1 MHRVLIFLLLF
12 IYFFMPAGAQN
23 TIGLP
28 DIINYNS
35 LDFHASADIRCI
47 RQGKNGI
54 LYMANN
60 DGLLTFNGRY
70 WKLHRLPNKAEVRSL
85 AVDTTG
91 KIYVGG
97 HDEIGYFFPAANGT
111 LEYHSLKHLIPPVD
125 HQFADIWDI
134 IIAGD
139 VVYFRTIESIFELKQ
154 NHITFFDAPG
164 GWLMM
169 TWANNKLYTT
179 DRTKG
184 LLTLN
189 KGNWEPA
196 CNNLPTPGL
205 RIKDITAYKGDTLL
219 VASLNNGL
227 FLLYNHTLAPYKT
240 SIDAI
245 LQNDRINCAWKIADN
260 QYAIGTIGNGLF
272 IIDEKGRLFQ
282 RFSRSEGLQNNNI
295 FCLFPDN
302 DRNLWLGLE
311 NGIDLV
317 NYNTS
322 LRHIYPDKNSQVSGS
337 AITVFN
343 NQLYVGTSN
352 GLFTLPV
359 NPAEKDLSANSGAFT
374 EVAHT
379 KGQVWGLQE
388 VNKQLLMAH
397 QDGAFLI
404 SNGNATPL
412 ADKQGTWSFLPLQPD
427 AGYQQ
432 QIMAGA
438 YTGLL
443 LLSYNSGPQ
452 PNNIVKVD
460 SLYESMR
467 FLATD
472 HSNIIWGSHPYRGIF
487 RMELSPDK
495 KTVLGKTILTQKD
508 GLPASTNNYVYRVK
522 NRIAIATEKG
532 VYEYNAA
539 TRKMAPSAYFKPFF
553 KEMPVRFLTEDKD
566 GNIWFVSNQL
576 IGVVDFNHPADSTY
590 FSMIWFPTLP
600 AQAGSSPGY
609 IYPYDKENIF
619 ICSSKGIY
627 HINYQQYMN
636 ASNHL
641 SVLLSGVTA
650 LSPKDSLIFG
660 GYTPSGADNT
670 PMVRLPKRWNSFH
683 FEYTAN
689 VYSQKDNIEFSCKLS
704 GFDQDWSDWS
714 QRTEKD
720 YTNLSYGVYTFSVRA
735 RNNTGTISEA
745 VSYTFEVLP
754 AWYQTWWAY
763 TACVLAALGLLFG
776 LLQQHKKRVRH
787 LEVQH
792 AAAQKQLH
800 YLHQLELYKN
810 EKEMIALQ
818 NDKLASEVNLKNKE
832 LATIT
837 MHMVNRGKLVARIR
851 EELSLLLKKTGLS
864 NAASEFKPILR
875 LLEDAEKGD
884 KDWEQFAAHFDEVHH
899 NFLSIIKKK
908 YPILSPTDLK
918 LCAYLKLNLSSKE
931 IAQLMS
937 ISVKGVE
944 ISRYRLRK
952 KLQLETTV
960 NLFDFLI
967 NVTA

>member
-1 MHRVLIFLLLF
+1 MRRVLIFLSLF
-12 IYFFMPAGAQN
+12 IFLFSPAGAQN

-28 DIINYNS
+28 EIINYNS
-35 LDFHASADIRCI
+35 LDFHASTEIRCI

-54 LYMANN
+54 VYMANN

-70 WKLHRLPNKAEVRSL
+70 WKLHRLPNKAAVRSIAL
-85 AVDTTG
+85 DTTG

-154 NHITFFDAPG
+154 NKITFYDAPG

-169 TWANNKLYTT
+169 TWANQRLYTT
-179 DRTKG
+179 DRTLG

-189 KGNWEPA
+189 NGKWEPA
-196 CNNLPTPGL
+196 CNNTPTTGL
-205 RIKDITAYKGDTLL
+205 RIKDITAWKGDTLL
-219 VASLNNGL
+219 VASLNSGL
-227 FLLYNHTLAPYKT
+227 YLLCNNTLLPYKT
-240 SIDAI
+240 SIDP
-245 LQNDRINCAWKIADN
+245 LLKNDRINCARKIADN

-272 IIDEKGRLFQ
+272 ILDEKGRLFQ

-302 DRNLWLGLE
+302 DHNLWLGLE

-317 NYNTS
+317 NYSTS
-322 LRHIYPDKNSQVSGS
+322 LRHIYPDKNNQVSGT

-352 GLFTLPV
+352 GLFALPV
-359 NPAEKDLSANSGAFT
+359 NPAEKDLSASSGSFT
-374 EVAHT
+374 EVANT

-388 VNKQLLMAH
+388 VNNQLLMAH
-397 QDGAFLI
+397 QDGAFHI
-404 SNGNATPL
+404 SNGNALPL
-412 ADKQGTWSFLPLQPD
+412 ADKQGTWSFLPLQPG

-432 QIMAGA
+432 QVIAGA

-443 LLSYNSGPQ
+443 LLSYTNGTQ
-452 PNNIVKVD
+452 PDNMLKID

-472 HSNIIWGSHPYRGIF
+472 NNIIWGSHPYRGIF

-495 KTVLGKTILTQKD
+495 KTVLRKTIFTQKD
-508 GLPASTNNYVYRVK
+508 GLPAGANNYVYHVK
-522 NRIAIATEKG
+522 NRIAVATEKG
-532 VYEYNAA
+532 IYEYNAA
-539 TRKMAPSAYFKPFF
+539 TRKMVPSAYFKPFF
-553 KEMPVRFLTEDKD
+553 KDMPVRFLTEDKE

-576 IGVVDFNHPADSTY
+576 IGVVDVNHPADSNY
-590 FSMIWFPTLP
+590 FSIIWFPTLP
-600 AQAGSSPGY
+600 AQAITSPGY

-619 ICSSKGIY
+619 VCSGKGIY

-636 ASNHL
+636 ASTHL
-641 SVLLSGVTA
+641 GVLLSSVTA

-660 GYTPSGADNT
+660 GYTSAGTAQKAIA
-670 PMVRLPKRWNSFH
+670 RLPKRWNSFH
-683 FEYTAN
+683 FEYTVN
-689 VYSQKDNIEFSCKLS
+689 VYPQKDNIEFSCKLS
-704 GFDQDWSDWS
+704 GLDHDWSDWS

-720 YTNLSYGVYTFSVRA
+720 YTNLPYGTYTFSVRA
-735 RNNTGTISEA
+735 RNNTGNISET
-745 VSYTFEVLP
+745 VSYAFEVLP
-754 AWYQTWWAY
+754 AWYQTGWAY
-763 TACVLAALGLLFG
+763 AAYMLLAGGLIFI
-776 LLQQHKKRVRH
+776 LLQQHKKRVRY
-787 LEVQH
+787 LQQQH
-792 AAAQKQLH
+792 DTAQKQLH

-810 EKEMIALQ
+810 EKEIIALQ
-818 NDKLASEVNLKNKE
+818 NDKLASEVTLKNKE

-837 MHMVNRGKLVARIR
+837 MHMMSRGKLVARIR

-864 NAASEFKPILR
+864 NANSEFKPILR

-884 KDWEQFAAHFDEVHH
+884 NDWEQFAAHFDEVHH
-899 NFLSIIKKK
+899 NFLHIIKKK
-908 YPILSPTDLK
+908 YPILSATDLK

-931 IAQLMS
+931 IAQLMN
-937 ISVKGVE
+937 ISLKGVE

-952 KLQLETTV
+952 KLQLETEV

-967 NVTA
+967 NVTS

>member
-1 MHRVLIFLLLF
+1 MYRVLIFLLLL
-12 IYFFMPAGAQN
+12 ICLHNRSGAQH

-35 LDFHASADIRCI
+35 LDFHASAEINCI
-47 RQGKNGI
+47 RQGNNGI
-54 LYMANN
+54 LYIANN

-70 WKLHRLPNKAEVRSL
+70 WKLHRLPNKAAVRSVAL
-85 AVDTTG
+85 DASG

-97 HDEIGYFFPAANGT
+97 HDEIGYFFPAANGN
-111 LEYHSLKHLIPPVD
+111 LAYHSLKHLVPPVD

-134 IIAGD
+134 IVSGD

-154 NHITFFDAPG
+154 NKITFFDAPG

-169 TWANNKLYTT
+169 TWANGQLYTT
-179 DRTKG
+179 DRTMG
-184 LLTLN
+184 LLTLKN
-189 KGNWEPA
+189 GRWEPA
-196 CNNLPTPGL
+196 CNNTPTTGF
-205 RIKDITAYKGDTLL
+205 RIRSITPYRGDTLL
-219 VASLNNGL
+219 VASLTNGL
-227 FLLYNHTLAPYKT
+227 FLLYNNTLVPHKT
-240 SIDAI
+240 SIDPI
-245 LQNDRINCAWKIADN
+245 LLNDRINCTWKITDN
-260 QYAIGTIGNGLF
+260 QYAIGTTGNGLF
-272 IIDEKGRLFQ
+272 IIDDTGQLFQ
-282 RFSRSEGLQNNNI
+282 HFSRSEGLQNNNI
-295 FCLFPDN
+295 LSLFPDK
-302 DRNLWLGLE
+302 DHNLWLGLE

-317 NYNTS
+317 NYSTS

-352 GLFTLPV
+352 GLFALPV
-359 NPAEKDLSANSGAFT
+359 NPQERDLSANSGTFT
-374 EVAHT
+374 EIKNT
-379 KGQVWGLQE
+379 KGQVWSLQE
-388 VNKQLLMAH
+388 VNHQLLMGH
-397 QDGAFLI
+397 QDGAFLV
-404 SNGNATPL
+404 SNGSATPL
-412 ADKQGTWSFLPLQPD
+412 ANKQGTWSFLPLQPD
-427 AGYQQ
+427 ARYSQQ
-432 QIMAGA
+432 LLAGA

-443 LLSYNSGPQ
+443 LLNYSNGPQ
-452 PNNIVKVD
+452 PDNMVKLD

-467 FLATD
+467 FLAAD
-472 HSNIIWGSHPYRGIF
+472 HDTIWGSHPYRGIF

-495 KTVLGKTILTQKD
+495 KTVVRKTILTQKD
-508 GLPASTNNYVYRVK
+508 GLPAGTNNFVYRIK

-532 VYEYNAA
+532 VYEYNTT
-539 TRKMAPSAYFKPFF
+539 TRKMQPSAYFKPFF
-553 KEMPVRFLTEDKD
+553 KEMPVSYLTEDKE

-576 IGVVDFNHPADSTY
+576 IGVVDFNHPAGSSY
-590 FSMIWFPTLP
+590 FSLIWFPALP
-600 AQAGSSPGY
+600 AQAGTSPGY

-619 ICSSKGIY
+619 ICSSKGVY

-636 ASNHL
+636 ASTHL
-641 SVLLSGVTA
+641 GVLLSSVTA

-660 GYTPSGADNT
+660 GYLTPRAGEI
-670 PMVRLPKRWNSFH
+670 PLVRLPKKWNSFH

-689 VYSQKDNIEFSCKLS
+689 VYPQKDNIEFSCKLS
-704 GFDQDWSDWS
+704 GLDQDWSDWS

-735 RNNTGTISEA
+735 RNNTGNISEA

-754 AWYQTWWAY
+754 AWYQTGWAY
-763 TACVLAALGLLFG
+763 TVYVLAAAALLFG
-776 LLQQHKKRVRH
+776 LLRQHKKRLQRLQEKH
-787 LEVQH
+787 NGE
-792 AAAQKQLH
+792 QKQLH

-810 EKEMIALQ
+810 EKELITLQ
-818 NDKLASEVNLKNKE
+818 HDKLTSEINLKNKE

-864 NAASEFKPILR
+864 STSGDFKPILR

-884 KDWEQFAAHFDEVHH
+884 NDWEQFAAHFDEVHH

-908 YPILSPTDLK
+908 YPILSATDLK

-952 KLQLETTV
+952 KLQLDTEV
-960 NLFDFLI
+960 NLFDFLLK
-967 NVTA
+967 VTE

>member
-12 IYFFMPAGAQN
+12 ICLSIPAGAQQ

-47 RQGKNGI
+47 RQGSNGI

-70 WKLHRLPNKAEVRSL
+70 WKLHRLPNKAEVRSV
-85 AVDTTG
+85 AVDPTG

-154 NHITFFDAPG
+154 NKITFFDAPG

-169 TWANNKLYTT
+169 AWANQQLYTT
-179 DRTKG
+179 DRTLG
-184 LLTLN
+184 LLTLKN
-189 KGNWEPA
+189 GKWEPA
-196 CNNLPTPGL
+196 CNNIPTTSL

-227 FLLYNHTLAPYKT
+227 FLLCNNTLLPHKT
-240 SIDAI
+240 SIDPV
-245 LQNDRINCAWKIADN
+245 LQNDRINCARKIADN

-272 IIDEKGRLFQ
+272 ILDEKGRLFQ

-295 FCLFPDN
+295 FCLFPDK

-317 NYNTS
+317 NYSTS
-322 LRHIYPDKNSQVSGS
+322 LRHIYPDKNNGVSGS

-343 NQLYVGTSN
+343 HQLYVGTSN

-359 NPAEKDLSANSGAFT
+359 NPEEKDLSANSGTFT

-397 QDGAFLI
+397 QDGAFRI
-404 SNGNATPL
+404 SDGQATPL
-412 ADKQGTWSFLPLQPD
+412 ADKQGTWSFLPLSPG
-427 AGYQQ
+427 ANSQQ
-432 QIMAGA
+432 TVIAGA

-443 LLSYNSGPQ
+443 LFPYTNGILSD
-452 PNNIVKVD
+452 NIIKID

-472 HSNIIWGSHPYRGIF
+472 NNIIWGSHPYRGIF

-495 KTVLGKTILTQKD
+495 KKVIHKTILTQKD
-508 GLPASTNNYVYRVK
+508 GLPAGTNNYVYHVK

-532 VYEYNAA
+532 VYEYNA
-539 TRKMAPSAYFKPFF
+539 TTHKMAPSAYFKPFF
-553 KEMPVRFLTEDKD
+553 KDMPVRFLTEDKE

-576 IGVVDFNHPADSTY
+576 IGVVDFNHPADSSY
-590 FSMIWFPTLP
+590 FSLIWFPTLP
-600 AQAGSSPGY
+600 AQAPASPGY

-627 HINYQQYMN
+627 HINYLQYMN
-636 ASNHL
+636 ASTHL
-641 SVLLSGVTA
+641 NVLLSSVNA

-660 GYTPSGADNT
+660 GYTGTAKEN
-670 PMVRLPKRWNSFH
+670 MAQLPKQWNSFH

-689 VYSQKDNIEFSCKLS
+689 VYPQKDNVEFSCKLS
-704 GFDQDWSDWS
+704 GFDRDWSDWS
-714 QRTEKD
+714 PRTEKD
-720 YTNLSYGVYTFSVRA
+720 YTNLSYGTYTFSVRA
-735 RNNTGTISEA
+735 RNTTGNISDA
-745 VSYTFEVLP
+745 VSYTFEVMP
-754 AWYQTWWAY
+754 AWYQTGWAY
-763 TACVLAALGLLFG
+763 AAYVLLALGLIFG
-776 LLQQHKKRVRH
+776 LLEQHKKRVRH
-787 LEVQH
+787 LQQQH
-792 AAAQKQLH
+792 ATAQKQLN

-810 EKEMIALQ
+810 EKEIIALQ
-818 NDKLASEVNLKNKE
+818 NDKLSSEVNLKNKE

-837 MHMVNRGKLVARIR
+837 MHMVNRGKLVSRIR

-864 NAASEFKPILR
+864 NAGSEFKPILR

-884 KDWEQFAAHFDEVHH
+884 NDWEQFAAHFDEIHH
-899 NFLSIIKKK
+899 NFLHIIKKK
-908 YPILSPTDLK
+908 YPILSATDLK

-931 IAQLMS
+931 IAQLMN

-967 NVTA
+967 NVTP